1 MGGDV
6 MVYNLKGV
14 ASGAITLTGPQ
25 IADIYLG
32 KIKKWND
39 PVLAKQNPG
48 VKLPDQAIS
57 VVHRSDGSGTTFIFT
72 NYLSTVS
79 ADGKTSW
86 PMTGASFILMHKQQP
101 AADAAKEV
109 LRFFDWSFNH
119 GDAMA
124 RELDYVP
131 IPDSVV
137 SLIRAAWKR
146 EIKDAAGK
154 PVY

>member
-1 MGGDV
+1 
-6 MVYNLKGV
+6 
-14 ASGAITLTGPQ
+14 
-25 IADIYLG
+25 
-32 KIKKWND
+32 
-39 PVLAKQNPG
+39 
-48 VKLPDQAIS
+48 
-57 VVHRSDGSGTTFIFT
+57 
-72 NYLSTVS
+72 
-79 ADGKTSW
+79 
-86 PMTGASFILMHKQQP
+86 MTGASFILMHKQQP

-146 EIKDAAGK
+146 EIKDGAGK